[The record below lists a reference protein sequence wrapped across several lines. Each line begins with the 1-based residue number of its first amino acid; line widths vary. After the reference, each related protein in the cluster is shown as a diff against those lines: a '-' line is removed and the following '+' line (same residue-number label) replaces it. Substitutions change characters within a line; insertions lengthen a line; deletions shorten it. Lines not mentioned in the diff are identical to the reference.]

1 MSNRFSEVTDAQHAV
16 VLMRKVH
23 KTRNLQYD
31 TDAPAQG
38 HPHPHAGIFK
48 KNEVEKRAVD
58 IFVYGFF
65 ENLLKLKILKENPAN
80 LEVAITTAANE
91 QNLRR
96 RFSLQTRHHG
106 IPDEEHIE
114 VDHS

>member
-1 MSNRFSEVTDAQHAV
+1 M
-16 VLMRKVH
+16 
-23 KTRNLQYD
+23 
-31 TDAPAQG
+31 TDAPVQG
-38 HPHPHAGIFK
+38 HPHPHAGILQKK

-58 IFVYGFF
+58 IFVYGLL

-80 LEVAITTAANE
+80 LKVAISTAASE

-114 VDHS
+114 VDHFRPAPRDLKFHRVGGERPVSML